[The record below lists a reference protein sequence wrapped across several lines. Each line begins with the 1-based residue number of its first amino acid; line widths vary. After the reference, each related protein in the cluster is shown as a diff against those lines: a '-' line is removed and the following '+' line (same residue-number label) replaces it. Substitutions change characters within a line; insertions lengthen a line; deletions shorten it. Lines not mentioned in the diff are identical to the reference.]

1 MIKYCLSICLIV
13 CSFLSKGQEILPPQL
28 IYPSNKDILM
38 ETLPVFSWINVGIMP
53 VALLNM
59 GYGRGYSYEI
69 KIVEMIGEQS
79 PEAAIVSNMDFYRA
93 NADNNL
99 FMYPLSAPK
108 LEKGKDYAWQIKL
121 NYLHSVGETS
131 VPKFVLSEAFMFSIA
146 DLQPEKC
153 VPILK
158 QATEN
163 KIYSVENYQLSFEF
177 EASELVDRK
186 SATYRIIDMMDKVK
200 ESNISVTFSEEYGI
214 ISLKSLATFR
224 KNSTKNDIYVL
235 EASLPSG
242 KKYVL
247 KFICQ

>member
-1 MIKYCLSICLIV
+1 MIKYCFSAWLIV
-13 CSFLSKGQEILPPQL
+13 CSFFLKAQEILPPQL
-28 IYPSNKDILM
+28 IYPSHKDILM
-38 ETLPVFSWINVGIMP
+38 ETLPVFTWVNVGAMP
-53 VALLNM
+53 TSLLNM
-59 GYGRGYSYEI
+59 GYGRGYGYEI

-93 NADNNL
+93 NTDNNL
-99 FMYPLSAPK
+99 LVYPLSAPK
-108 LEKGKDYAWQIKL
+108 LEKGKSYAWQIKL

-131 VPKFVLSEAFMFSIA
+131 ITKFVLSEAFMFTIA

-158 QATEN
+158 QVVEN
-163 KIYSVENYQLSFEF
+163 KIYGVENYQLSFEF

-186 SATYRIIDMMDKVK
+186 SATYKIIDMIDKVK
-200 ESNISVTFSEEYGI
+200 ESNISVTFSEKYGI
-214 ISLKSLATFR
+214 ISLKSLATFK

-235 EASLPSG
+235 EANLPSG